1 MAARTEDICS
11 KQQSVAGRYMY
22 LLGASEVAFVVGWRS
37 QSIHGIKFDQM
48 YVQLPTY
55 SDGEFASSKSQVRG
69 GLIS

>member
-1 MAARTEDICS
+1 
-11 KQQSVAGRYMY
+11 MY
-22 LLGASEVAFVVGWRS
+22 LLGACEVAFVDGWRS
-37 QSIHGIKFDQM
+37 WSNQSIKFDQM